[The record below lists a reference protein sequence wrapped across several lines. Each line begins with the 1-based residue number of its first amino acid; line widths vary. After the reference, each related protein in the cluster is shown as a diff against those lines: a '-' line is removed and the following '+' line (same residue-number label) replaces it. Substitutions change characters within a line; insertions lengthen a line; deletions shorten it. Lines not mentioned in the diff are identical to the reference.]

1 MNNDPMPYETRF
13 FHFLDWVISEYGVY
27 ILLVFVWLCPFI
39 IWWVHR
45 WVKKH
50 PEHAV
55 RPTVLFYWWFPPR
68 K

>member
-13 FHFLDWVISEYGVY
+13 FHFLDWVIAEYG
-27 ILLVFVWLCPFI
+27 LQLFMAFVFLCPLI

-50 PEHAV
+50 PESAR